1 MYRKLVQAKESSS
14 APKNLHEASLIHGV
28 IIPASSGQNHPKFS
42 LNAYPVSMINA
53 VLCVLFLSISGA
65 DDAPDFNRDI
75 RPVLSDRCF
84 RCHGPDANARKAKL
98 RLDVRGDA
106 TRTRGKVTP
115 IKPGKAEASEVVR
128 RILTNDPD
136 DLMPPPESKLR
147 LSASEKA
154 LIKRWINSGANF
166 DEHWAY
172 QKIQRPDVPKV
183 KNTARVRTPV
193 DAFILARLERE
204 GMTMSADAS
213 KEKLIRRVAFDITG
227 LPPTLKE
234 IDDFLADGSPRASDK
249 VVDEYLRREGYG
261 ERMTSEWLD
270 VARYSD
276 TYGYQ
281 VDRGRH
287 VWPWRNWVIKAFN
300 ANMPYDQFVTEQLAG
315 DLLPNATDDQILAT
329 TFNRLHPQK
338 VEGGSTPEEFRIEY
352 VADRTQTFATAFLG
366 LTLECTRCHEH
377 KYDPFTQKEYYQL
390 SAFFDNIDEAG
401 LYSYFTPSVP
411 TPTLLLANDAQ
422 KKLMAEVATRIAEE
436 EKKLAALVKDRRKAF
451 EDWRTGAKKKAEPDE
466 SNEDLEGLETDRKED
481 ETGEELLKKQQAKA
495 RKESKAEAKKPGLI
509 PGMLGHFTF
518 EELKRG
524 KLANE
529 ADEKK
534 PATTSGNNRLVEG
547 KFGKAL
553 QLTGDDAVKLKFGNF
568 TRNQPFT
575 ISLWLKTPDHKKR
588 AVVFH
593 RSRAWTDSASRGYQ
607 LLIEEGKLSA
617 SLIHFWPGNAIRVRT
632 SESIPLDEWLHV
644 TMAYDGSSRAGG
656 LKIFLNGKLPELDV
670 VRDSLY
676 KNITGSGGNE
686 ITIGERFRDRGFTNG
701 MVDELKVFD
710 RLLTPIEIAQLF
722 DGKSLMNLLAK
733 RKQDNSAAEQEQ
745 LYAFYLATAD
755 DSCRAQR
762 EALKKAREA
771 RSKAVDGIQEIMV
784 MREMAEPRKTYL
796 LHRGHYAAREEEV
809 QAVTPA
815 SLHPYPKGEKPNRLG
830 LSRWLMHPDNPLTAR
845 VTVNRYWQMFFG
857 RGLVKTTND
866 FGSQG
871 SPPTHPKL
879 LDWLAKE
886 FIDSGWDLK
895 RLVRTIVTST
905 VYRQSSTASAKATAR
920 DPLNLLLARS
930 PRYRMPAEM
939 IRDNALATSGLL
951 QPSVG
956 SGPVR
961 PYELAVSFKPMGHDK
976 GAGLYRRSLYTYW
989 KRTAPAPVMMALD
1002 ASKRDVCSVRRETT
1016 ATPIQAFVFMNDPQ
1030 FVEAAKKLAERV
1042 LEETDGDA
1050 SKSSKRIFR
1059 YLTSRR
1065 PSEKEAEILQR
1076 LYADELA
1083 AFEKQP
1089 DRAKKLLSTGH
1100 SKPKNS
1106 LPVPQ
1111 LAALTVT
1118 ATAVFSHDE
1127 CVMKR

>member
-1 MYRKLVQAKESSS
+1 M
-14 APKNLHEASLIHGV
+14 
-28 IIPASSGQNHPKFS
+28 
-42 LNAYPVSMINA
+42 
-53 VLCVLFLSISGA
+53 SISGA

-436 EKKLAALVKDRRKAF
+436 EKKLAALVKDRR
-451 EDWRTGAKKKAEPDE
+451 
-466 SNEDLEGLETDRKED
+466 
-481 ETGEELLKKQQAKA
+481 
-495 RKESKAEAKKPGLI
+495 
-509 PGMLGHFTF
+509 
-518 EELKRG
+518 
-524 KLANE
+524 
-529 ADEKK
+529 
-534 PATTSGNNRLVEG
+534 
-547 KFGKAL
+547 
-553 QLTGDDAVKLKFGNF
+553 
-568 TRNQPFT
+568 
-575 ISLWLKTPDHKKR
+575 
-588 AVVFH
+588 
-593 RSRAWTDSASRGYQ
+593 
-607 LLIEEGKLSA
+607 
-617 SLIHFWPGNAIRVRT
+617 
-632 SESIPLDEWLHV
+632 
-644 TMAYDGSSRAGG
+644 
-656 LKIFLNGKLPELDV
+656 
-670 VRDSLY
+670 
-676 KNITGSGGNE
+676 
-686 ITIGERFRDRGFTNG
+686 
-701 MVDELKVFD
+701 
-710 RLLTPIEIAQLF
+710 
-722 DGKSLMNLLAK
+722 
-733 RKQDNSAAEQEQ
+733 
-745 LYAFYLATAD
+745 
-755 DSCRAQR
+755 
-762 EALKKAREA
+762 
-771 RSKAVDGIQEIMV
+771 
-784 MREMAEPRKTYL
+784 
-796 LHRGHYAAREEEV
+796 
-809 QAVTPA
+809 
-815 SLHPYPKGEKPNRLG
+815 
-830 LSRWLMHPDNPLTAR
+830 
-845 VTVNRYWQMFFG
+845 
-857 RGLVKTTND
+857 
-866 FGSQG
+866 
-871 SPPTHPKL
+871 
-879 LDWLAKE
+879 
-886 FIDSGWDLK
+886 
-895 RLVRTIVTST
+895 
-905 VYRQSSTASAKATAR
+905 
-920 DPLNLLLARS
+920 
-930 PRYRMPAEM
+930 
-939 IRDNALATSGLL
+939 
-951 QPSVG
+951 
-956 SGPVR
+956 
-961 PYELAVSFKPMGHDK
+961 
-976 GAGLYRRSLYTYW
+976 
-989 KRTAPAPVMMALD
+989 
-1002 ASKRDVCSVRRETT
+1002 
-1016 ATPIQAFVFMNDPQ
+1016 
-1030 FVEAAKKLAERV
+1030 
-1042 LEETDGDA
+1042 
-1050 SKSSKRIFR
+1050 
-1059 YLTSRR
+1059 
-1065 PSEKEAEILQR
+1065 
-1076 LYADELA
+1076 
-1083 AFEKQP
+1083 
-1089 DRAKKLLSTGH
+1089 
-1100 SKPKNS
+1100 
-1106 LPVPQ
+1106 
-1111 LAALTVT
+1111 
-1118 ATAVFSHDE
+1118 
-1127 CVMKR
+1127 

>member
-1 MYRKLVQAKESSS
+1 
-14 APKNLHEASLIHGV
+14 
-28 IIPASSGQNHPKFS
+28 
-42 LNAYPVSMINA
+42 
-53 VLCVLFLSISGA
+53 
-65 DDAPDFNRDI
+65 
-75 RPVLSDRCF
+75 
-84 RCHGPDANARKAKL
+84 
-98 RLDVRGDA
+98 
-106 TRTRGKVTP
+106 
-115 IKPGKAEASEVVR
+115 
-128 RILTNDPD
+128 
-136 DLMPPPESKLR
+136 
-147 LSASEKA
+147 
-154 LIKRWINSGANF
+154 
-166 DEHWAY
+166 
-172 QKIQRPDVPKV
+172 
-183 KNTARVRTPV
+183 
-193 DAFILARLERE
+193 
-204 GMTMSADAS
+204 
-213 KEKLIRRVAFDITG
+213 
-227 LPPTLKE
+227 
-234 IDDFLADGSPRASDK
+234 
-249 VVDEYLRREGYG
+249 
-261 ERMTSEWLD
+261 
-270 VARYSD
+270 
-276 TYGYQ
+276 
-281 VDRGRH
+281 
-287 VWPWRNWVIKAFN
+287 
-300 ANMPYDQFVTEQLAG
+300 
-315 DLLPNATDDQILAT
+315 
-329 TFNRLHPQK
+329 
-338 VEGGSTPEEFRIEY
+338 
-352 VADRTQTFATAFLG
+352 
-366 LTLECTRCHEH
+366 
-377 KYDPFTQKEYYQL
+377 
-390 SAFFDNIDEAG
+390 
-401 LYSYFTPSVP
+401 
-411 TPTLLLANDAQ
+411 
-422 KKLMAEVATRIAEE
+422 
-436 EKKLAALVKDRRKAF
+436 
-451 EDWRTGAKKKAEPDE
+451 
-466 SNEDLEGLETDRKED
+466 
-481 ETGEELLKKQQAKA
+481 
-495 RKESKAEAKKPGLI
+495 
-509 PGMLGHFTF
+509 
-518 EELKRG
+518 
-524 KLANE
+524 
-529 ADEKK
+529 
-534 PATTSGNNRLVEG
+534 
-547 KFGKAL
+547 
-553 QLTGDDAVKLKFGNF
+553 
-568 TRNQPFT
+568 
-575 ISLWLKTPDHKKR
+575 
-588 AVVFH
+588 
-593 RSRAWTDSASRGYQ
+593 RAWTDSASRGYQ
-607 LLIEEGKLSA
+607 LLIEKGKLSA

-632 SESIPLDEWLHV
+632 SESIPLDEWLYV
-644 TMAYDGSSRAGG
+644 TMAYDGSSRADG

-670 VRDSLY
+670 VRDNLY

-722 DGKSLMNLLAK
+722 DGKSLKNILAK

-755 DSCRAQR
+755 ESCRAQR
-762 EALKKAREA
+762 EDLKKAREA
-771 RSKAVDGIQEIMV
+771 RSKAVDRIQEIMV

-815 SLHPYPKGEKPNRLG
+815 SLHPYSKGEKPNRLG

-886 FIDSGWDLK
+886 FMDSGWDLK

-905 VYRQSSTASAKATAR
+905 VYRQSSTGSAKATAR

-930 PRYRMPAEM
+930 PRYRLPAEM
-939 IRDNALATSGLL
+939 IRDNALAASGLL

-1042 LEETDGDA
+1042 FEETDGDA
-1050 SKSSKRIFR
+1050 FKSSKRIFR
-1059 YLTSRR
+1059 HLTSRR

-1089 DRAKKLLSTGH
+1089 DRARKLLSTGH